1 MELKYVH
8 SCSFRSSGSK
18 DGRIRGVVRSS
29 NLIHRCISQITPIP
43 NRSSVHHLCYTFVKI
58 KKGAAFTSLFVS
70 FLSGKRWTMNI
81 CTNNGD
87 QKWYRKFND
96 KVKEKRKKTDVGCCK
111 QMVGFIVQKILCK
124 TRGGWWNPRCPN
136 EEPLT
141 IEIQERKK
149 ESQGLSAE
157 LKWTA
162 VTEGTDG
169 STVSCRFHIQTLW
182 HDPMDLSTIKLSVM
196 VTNPVVL
203 LHHWDDEDPFDRRM
217 RRQCNERQKSS
228 Y

>member
-1 MELKYVH
+1 MTDGFLQLISRTTGLFFTHVRRLNQNQPTWRYWGIHRVRARYHVIPLRYRCSIAITWATFKRLDVEGGGGRNWTGWYATHLQTTRSCWMADKRPATVFRADITFVIVLMELKYVH

-70 FLSGKRWTMNI
+70 FLSGKRRTMNI

-96 KVKEKRKKTDVGCCK
+96 K
-111 QMVGFIVQKILCK
+111 
-124 TRGGWWNPRCPN
+124 
-136 EEPLT
+136 
-141 IEIQERKK
+141 
-149 ESQGLSAE
+149 
-157 LKWTA
+157 
-162 VTEGTDG
+162 
-169 STVSCRFHIQTLW
+169 
-182 HDPMDLSTIKLSVM
+182 IK
-196 VTNPVVL
+196 
-203 LHHWDDEDPFDRRM
+203 
-217 RRQCNERQKSS
+217 
-228 Y
+228 